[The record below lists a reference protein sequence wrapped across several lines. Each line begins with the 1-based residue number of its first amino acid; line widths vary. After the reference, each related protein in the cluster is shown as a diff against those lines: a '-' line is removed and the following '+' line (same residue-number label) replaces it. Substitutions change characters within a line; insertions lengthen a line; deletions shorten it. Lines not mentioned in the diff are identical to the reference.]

1 MVIVRVVRRI
11 SRGVIID
18 LRLLG
23 CSGKETQAGT
33 QAEAWEGWRFLGKKL
48 EFKKWGMQ
56 GDQEVQR
63 DQLQTSVFAKPSNLD
78 LVLTV
83 MRNLEN

>member
-1 MVIVRVVRRI
+1 
-11 SRGVIID
+11 
-18 LRLLG
+18 
-23 CSGKETQAGT
+23 
-33 QAEAWEGWRFLGKKL
+33 
-48 EFKKWGMQ
+48 MQ